1 MRRCCVFMLFLVLA
15 APTFAVDSL
24 RCGSRLVALGDSTV
38 KVLDVCGEPLARE
51 VLGSRTLHY
60 RVRRG
65 GFIETTEVV
74 ERWTYNAGRTGFRR
88 ELTFSGGDLIDIEF
102 GDKP

>member
-1 MRRCCVFMLFLVLA
+1 MPRYIVLMLSLFLA
-15 APTFAVDSL
+15 ALGWADDSL
-24 RCGSRLVALGDSTV
+24 RCGSRLITVGDSKV

-60 RVRRG
+60 GARRG
-65 GFIETTEVV
+65 GFIESTEVV
-74 ERWTYNAGRTGFRR
+74 ERWTYDAGRTHFRR
-88 ELTFSGGDLIDIEF
+88 ELTFSGGDLVEIKI

>member
-1 MRRCCVFMLFLVLA
+1 MPRYCVFIIALA
-15 APTFAVDSL
+15 LSTSTLAVDSL
-24 RCGSRLVALGDSTV
+24 RCGSRLVALGDSAV

-60 RVRRG
+60 GARRG

-74 ERWTYNAGRTGFRR
+74 ERWTYNAGRTHFRR
-88 ELTFSGGDLIDIEF
+88 ELTFSGGDLVDIEF

>member
-1 MRRCCVFMLFLVLA
+1 MHRFCIFMLSLA
-15 APTFAVDSL
+15 LIAPAHAADSL
-24 RCGSRLVALGDSTV
+24 RCGSRLVALGDSKV

-60 RVRRG
+60 GARRS
-65 GFIETTEVV
+65 GFIETTVLV
-74 ERWTYNAGRTGFRR
+74 EKWTYDAGRTRFRR
-88 ELTFSGGDLIDIEF
+88 ELIFSGGRLVEIEF

>member
-1 MRRCCVFMLFLVLA
+1 MPRCIVLLLSLILA
-15 APTFAVDSL
+15 APTYAVDSL
-24 RCGSRLVALGDSTV
+24 RCGSRLVALGDSKV

-60 RVRRG
+60 GARRG

-74 ERWTYNAGRTGFRR
+74 ERWTYDAGRTHFRR
-88 ELTFSGGDLIDIEF
+88 ELTFSGGELVEIEF

>member
-1 MRRCCVFMLFLVLA
+1 MHRYCVFLLTLILA
-15 APTFAVDSL
+15 TPAYAVDSL
-24 RCGSRLVALGDSTV
+24 RCGSRLVALGDSKV

-60 RVRRG
+60 GRRG
-65 GFIETTEVV
+65 AFIETTELV
-74 ERWTYNAGRTGFRR
+74 EKWTYDAGRTHFRR
-88 ELTFSGGDLIDIEF
+88 ELTFSGGDLVDIEF